1 MKKLFLAALLLTGI
15 FTLAACDGSD
25 SSQQGVT
32 EDTIKV
38 GNSAATSGALAFVGE
53 PFNDALQA
61 YLDMVNDDGGVA
73 GREIEF
79 IHYDDEFDPAQ
90 GTQYAERLVEDDEIF
105 AFVGHFGTPTVGAT
119 QDYLNEVGIPRVYY
133 ATGSPVTYNENAE
146 GGERASF
153 PVQPMYNLEGRI
165 LMSRA
170 INDYDAEKV
179 GVIYSNADDGKGL
192 LEGIEEVAD
201 REDIELI
208 KQQVA
213 PDASDMSS
221 QASSIVDEN
230 PDAVIVAANQ
240 QPAETAITALYD
252 EGNEADVLTT
262 YVNAAESMIENLD
275 TEVSSEQ
282 FELFASQ
289 WVSLFDEDG
298 DPNEGYQ
305 EYLDNVPEDIQSN
318 TYAITGWIA
327 AAFFVE
333 GLERVGE
340 DELTWDSYIE
350 AMEEEPVENPMGAPI
365 DYSDGQRIGTA
376 ALALVRATVTDDDE
390 YLWEEY
396 DGFESEDD
404 LLE

>member
-1 MKKLFLAALLLTGI
+1 MKKLFLTALMVTAI
-15 FTLAACDGSD
+15 FTLAACGATED
-25 SSQQGVT
+25 SQQGVT

-38 GNSAATSGALAFVGE
+38 GNSAATSGAYAFVGE
-53 PFNDALQA
+53 PFNDALNA
-61 YLDMVNDDGGVA
+61 YLDMVNEDGGVA

-105 AFVGHFGTPTVGAT
+105 SFVGHFGTPTVGAT
-119 QDYLNEVGIPRVYY
+119 HDYLNEVGIPRVYY
-133 ATGSPVTYNENAE
+133 ATGTPTTYNEDAE

-170 INDYDAEKV
+170 INDYNAEKV
-179 GVIYSNADDGKGL
+179 GVIYSNADDGNGL
-192 LEGIEEVAD
+192 HEGIEEVAE
-201 REDIELI
+201 RENVELI
-208 KQQVA
+208 DRQVS

-221 QASSIVDEN
+221 QANSIADED
-230 PDAVIVAANQ
+230 PDVVIVAANQ

-252 EGNEADVLTT
+252 AGNEADVLTT
-262 YVNAAESMIENLD
+262 YVNAAESFIENLD
-275 TEVSSEQ
+275 TEVSSDQ
-282 FELFASQ
+282 FDLFASQ
-289 WVSLFDEDG
+289 WVSLFDDDG
-298 DPNEGYQ
+298 DPVEGYQ
-305 EYLDNVPEDIQSN
+305 EYRDNVPEDLQSN

-376 ALALVRATVTDDDE
+376 ELALVRARVTDDDE

-396 DGFESEDD
+396 DGFMSEED